1 MDESERGC
9 ESQGVSR
16 RGVLMSGAAA
26 GAGVALGGAPIRATA
41 APQSNP
47 LTPVPLPP
55 QAPAKE
61 GMADLAETRLWYW
74 DTGGDGTPIVLSHP
88 ASGSGLIWGYQQPV
102 FAKAG
107 YRVIGYSRRGYYNSA
122 PYDRAKPGMGSDD
135 LHQLTQKLRLGRF
148 HLVASAAGG
157 SVASDFAFSYQDR
170 LLSLTVSSNSLG
182 VRDGEIGKAAAAI
195 RPKEWDTMP
204 VDFRELGPSYRAA
217 NPEGAKHWLELEHK
231 ALVGREYR
239 QTLKNQITQARLKE
253 LKLPVLLIPG
263 AADLA
268 TPPSIARMIAAEI
281 PNSEVAVASEAGHSV
296 YWEQPDVFNRAV
308 LEFVGK
314 LSK

>member
-1 MDESERGC
+1 MDEIERGR
-9 ESQGVSR
+9 EKQGLSR
-16 RGVLMSGAAA
+16 RGLLTSSAVLGAGAVMGSPPNSAAA
-26 GAGVALGGAPIRATA
+26 A
-41 APQSNP
+41 AAANP
-47 LTPVPLPP
+47 LTPIPLPA

-61 GMADLAETRLWYW
+61 GMAELQDTKLWYW

-122 PYDRAKPGMGSDD
+122 PYDKEKAGIGSED
-135 LHQLTQKLRLGRF
+135 LQQLAQKLGLGRF

-157 SVASDFAFSYQDR
+157 SVASDYAFSYQDR

-182 VRDGEIGKAAAAI
+182 VRDGEIAKTANLI
-195 RPKEWDTMP
+195 RPKGWDEMP

-217 NPEGAKHWLELEHK
+217 NPDGAKHWLELEHK

-253 LKLPVLLIPG
+253 LKLPTLLIPG

-268 TPPSIARMIAAEI
+268 TPPSIARLIAAEI
-281 PNSEVAVASEAGHSV
+281 PNSEIAVAPEAGHSV

-308 LEFVGK
+308 LEFIGK
-314 LSK
+314 HSK

>member
-1 MDESERGC
+1 MDESERDC
-9 ESQGVSR
+9 ERQGVSR
-16 RGVLMSGAAA
+16 RGLLMSSAVA
-26 GAGVALGGAPIRATA
+26 GAGVALGGAPMRAAA
-41 APQSNP
+41 APQANP
-47 LTPVPLPP
+47 LTPIPLPA

-61 GMADLAETRLWYW
+61 GMAELQDTKLWYW

-122 PYDRAKPGMGSDD
+122 PYDKEKAGIGSED
-135 LHQLTQKLRLGRF
+135 LQQLAQKLGLGRF

-157 SVASDFAFSYQDR
+157 SVASDYAFSYQDR

-182 VRDGEIGKAAAAI
+182 VRDGEIGKAAALI
-195 RPKEWDTMP
+195 RPKEWDAMP

-231 ALVGREYR
+231 ALIGREYR
-239 QTLKNQITQARLKE
+239 QTFKNQIAQARLKE
-253 LKLPVLLIPG
+253 LKLPTLLIPG

-281 PNSEVAVASEAGHSV
+281 PNSEIVIAPEAGHSV

-308 LEFVGK
+308 LDFVGK
-314 LSK
+314 YSK